1 MVQAQEMLMPASWGT
16 IIDRWLSFKGKPGT
30 PSFRIHPWS
39 LGFPGGSDGKESA
52 CSVGDLGSIP
62 GLGRSPGG
70 GHATYSSIL
79 AWRIPMDRGAWWA
92 TVHGVTVRYDWATK
106 HQSPDLQAALRG
118 FSSMLPDPWAAL
130 CPSPYHTVWLLSVLA
145 TLSLHCTVSS
155 SAAGCGLSL
164 CPAPS
169 TGLDI

>member
-1 MVQAQEMLMPASWGT
+1 MLMPASWGT

-30 PSFRIHPWS
+30 PSFRIHRWS

-92 TVHGVTVRYDWATK
+92 TVHGSQRVRYDWATK
-106 HQSPDLQAALRG
+106 HESPDLQAALRG
-118 FSSMLPDPWAAL
+118 FSSVLPDPWAAL
-130 CPSPYHTVWLLSVLA
+130 CPSPYHTVRLLSVLA

-155 SAAGCGLSL
+155 FAAGCGLSL

-169 TGLDI
+169 TGLDM